1 MTEKNQTNP
10 SEDIKRIPIKEFRK
24 LGFIQ
29 EINRRLLH
37 PCGLALEVIVD
48 QETGEET
55 LGGVW
60 DYRDDPE
67 GMEFAEG
74 VLSREKF
81 KSVEDLWYSKTH
93 YRSDNLGYIVQPIPE
108 EE

>member
-1 MTEKNQTNP
+1 MSKV
-10 SEDIKRIPIKEFRK
+10 KRIPIKEFRA

-29 EINRRLLH
+29 EINRRFLH
-37 PCGLALEVIVD
+37 PCGLALEVVVD

-67 GMEFAEG
+67 GMVFAEG
-74 VLSREKF
+74 VIAVDKVRTVNEILKSKEDIRLRE
-81 KSVEDLWYSKTH
+81 
-93 YRSDNLGYIVQPIPE
+93 LGYVIQPVPVE
-108 EE
+108 EGL